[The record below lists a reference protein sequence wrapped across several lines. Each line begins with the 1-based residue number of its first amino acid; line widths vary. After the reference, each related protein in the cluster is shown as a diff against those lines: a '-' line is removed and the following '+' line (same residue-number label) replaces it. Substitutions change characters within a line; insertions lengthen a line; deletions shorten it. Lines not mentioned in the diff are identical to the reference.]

1 MENGSERKEYMCWF
15 SPLNS
20 RFVRRITL
28 KENATQDEMLQ
39 AFEIF
44 KQLIYRD
51 ERVSYK
57 DVLALIHNMITSF
70 EWDYYMYGSFGR
82 SLTRSYSQML
92 NILFEYR
99 GFETSF
105 EVILK
110 MREKFPHISID
121 DYKLAIRTCSL
132 CANASQAA
140 HSLWNMM
147 LSEGYSPKVVDFE
160 TLMQC
165 YVKSKAFSEAEK
177 LFDQIREHG
186 LEPTVW
192 TYNILINGYN
202 KSGSWERALQ
212 IYQIMKLA
220 GVRPDGITCTTLID
234 LLLKTKQP
242 QYVHVILKD
251 LQGGEN
257 LVDQIVQSL
266 RSSDS
271 RGDSALWVLDEWE
284 KVFSA
289 PGLRELSDRFD
300 QLHLRK
306 TSLNALLL
314 WYVQQSDDL
323 AVQVLYHATQ
333 RLGKAR
339 PDDLTYKLLLWHCAR
354 QRNGQLFQRIMTNAT
369 QQGVQ
374 YNVETGKRGEA

>member
-1 MENGSERKEYMCWF
+1 MIVGYC
-15 SPLNS
+15 
-20 RFVRRITL
+20 RFLV
-28 KENATQDEMLQ
+28 
-39 AFEIF
+39 
-44 KQLIYRD
+44 
-51 ERVSYK
+51 
-57 DVLALIHNMITSF
+57 
-70 EWDYYMYGSFGR
+70 
-82 SLTRSYSQML
+82 SYSQML

-110 MREKFPHISID
+110 MREKFTHISTD

-132 CANASQAA
+132 CTNASQAA
-140 HSLWNMM
+140 QTLWTMM

-177 LFDQIREHG
+177 LFDLIRERG

-202 KSGSWERALQ
+202 KSESWERALQ

-251 LQGGEN
+251 MQGGEN
-257 LVDQIVQSL
+257 LVDQIVQAL
-266 RSSDS
+266 QKSDS
-271 RGDSALWVLDEWE
+271 RGDSALWVLDAWE
-284 KVFSA
+284 KVFSDA
-289 PGLRELSDRFD
+289 TLGELQERFD

-314 WYVQQSDDL
+314 WYVQQNDDI
-323 AVQVLYHATQ
+323 AVQFLYHSTQ

-354 QRNGQLFQRIMTNAT
+354 QRNAELFQRIMTNAT

-374 YNVETGKRGEA
+374 YNVEIEGECEA

>member
-1 MENGSERKEYMCWF
+1 
-15 SPLNS
+15 
-20 RFVRRITL
+20 
-28 KENATQDEMLQ
+28 
-39 AFEIF
+39 
-44 KQLIYRD
+44 
-51 ERVSYK
+51 
-57 DVLALIHNMITSF
+57 
-70 EWDYYMYGSFGR
+70 
-82 SLTRSYSQML
+82 ML

-132 CANASQAA
+132 CANASQVAQ
-140 HSLWNMM
+140 SLWEMM

-165 YVKSKAFSEAEK
+165 YVKSKAFAEAEK
-177 LFDQIREHG
+177 LFDLIREHG

-257 LVDQIVQSL
+257 LVDQVVQSL
-266 RSSDS
+266 QRSDS
-271 RGDSALWVLDEWE
+271 RGNSALWVLDTWE
-284 KVFSA
+284 KVFSDA
-289 PGLRELSDRFD
+289 HLGELSDRFD

-306 TSLNALLL
+306 TSINALLL

-323 AVQVLYHATQ
+323 AVQFLYHATQ

-354 QRNGQLFQRIMTNAT
+354 QRNAELFQRIMTNAT

-374 YNVETGKRGEA
+374 YNVETEKRGEA